1 MLNPGDVVGVD
12 PKCPSI
18 ESRNHAMGA
27 GQVIPKYTRRQ
38 TKFGCI
44 GTCDNLF
51 NQERHLV
58 DRQTYKERR
67 LAALTE

>member
-1 MLNPGDVVGVD
+1 
-12 PKCPSI
+12 
-18 ESRNHAMGA
+18 MGA
-27 GQVIPKYTRRQ
+27 GQVVPKYTRRQ

-44 GTCDNLF
+44 GTCHNLF
-51 NQERHLV
+51 NQDRHLV